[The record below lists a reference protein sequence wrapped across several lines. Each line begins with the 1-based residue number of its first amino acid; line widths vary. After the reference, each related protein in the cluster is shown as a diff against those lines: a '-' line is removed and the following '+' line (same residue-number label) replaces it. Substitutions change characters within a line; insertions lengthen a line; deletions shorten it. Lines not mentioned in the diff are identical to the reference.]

1 MATRT
6 EERNDRIIEIMNRL
20 YQKASSTEPTKI
32 EEFSV
37 KIDELFKTNVWGF
50 REVVL
55 TVAVAMLDK
64 TDFPNFKASKD
75 FYACNP
81 RAIYE
86 QPMKTILIEKNL
98 PHRQSGPLNVAK
110 GQHNL
115 DDEWIS
121 KRSKSDQPTCRA
133 AVDLINLMEFD
144 TKFIE
149 PIGIS
154 IMRHLIA
161 EKTELK
167 QLDVEIKPTSEP
179 NFLFH
184 ICTRMIIAAIDG
196 GNTPQR
202 ICGYL
207 LECFHK
213 SMHTHIVITGSNDSA
228 STTSTTSKKPGDINE
243 ESPDGTILNIYEIT
257 VKPFD
262 ENRVRDSCNCI
273 TAYNLEHNTNLN
285 EIIVICRPE
294 DCHPDM
300 QASGLKGTMGEYL
313 YKGVYY
319 RYWNIFEW
327 LSFTLQHTLADGR
340 EMFYSK
346 LNSYISDINT
356 SQTVKEC
363 WKKLHS

>member
-1 MATRT
+1 MTNSI
-6 EERNDRIIEIMNRL
+6 EERNSRVIEIMNRL
-20 YQKASSTEPTKI
+20 YQKASTTEPVDDKRFSSKI
-32 EEFSV
+32 EE
-37 KIDELFKTNVWGF
+37 LFNTNVWGF

-55 TVAVAMLDK
+55 TVSVAMLDK
-64 TDFPNFKASKD
+64 KDFPDFKASID

-86 QPMKTILIEKNL
+86 QPMKTVLIEKNL

-115 DDEWIS
+115 DEEWIS

-133 AVDLINLMEFD
+133 AVELIRLMESNPNC
-144 TKFIE
+144 IE

-154 IMRHLIA
+154 IMRHLLA
-161 EKTELK
+161 EKQELK
-167 QLDVEIKPTSEP
+167 QLDVDINPTSEP
-179 NFLFH
+179 TFLFNACKEL
-184 ICTRMIIAAIDG
+184 ILYATDG

-207 LECFHK
+207 LENFHK
-213 SMHTHIVITGSNDSA
+213 SMQTNIIVTGSDDSA
-228 STTSTTSKKPGDINE
+228 STTSTTSKKPGDVNE
-243 ESPDGTILNIYEIT
+243 ELPNGTILNVYEIT

-262 ENRVRDSCNCI
+262 ESRVRDSYNCI
-273 TAYNLEHNTNLN
+273 MAYNSEHNTNLN

-294 DCHPDM
+294 DCHPNM
-300 QASGLKGTMGEYL
+300 QATGLSGTMGTYL
-313 YKGVYY
+313 YNGVYY

-327 LSFTLQHTLADGR
+327 LSFTLQHTPSVGR
-340 EMFYSK
+340 ELFYAE
-346 LNSYISDINT
+346 LNDYISDINT

-363 WKKLHS
+363 WKNIHS